1 MDTNRIQETMDE
13 LAIRKINARYF
24 YAVDS
29 GNEEDYLKVWTSE
42 GVSMGD
48 NGSANGHQELRQS
61 FRRMQQNLSRNKRHF
76 VGNLIIDIDGDSATQ
91 HCYLVVLERKE
102 AAKVVATA
110 AYEDELVR
118 TSDGW
123 KFSKRKI
130 SVDPSF
136 SYSPTPKS
144 TSD

>member
-1 MDTNRIQETMDE
+1 MDTNRIQETADE
-13 LAIRKINARYF
+13 LAIRQINARYF
-24 YAVDS
+24 RAVDS

-42 GVSMGD
+42 GVSAGD

-61 FRRMQQNLSRNKRHF
+61 FRRMQQSMSKNKRHL
-76 VGNLIIDIDGDSATQ
+76 VGNLIINIDGDRAIQ
-91 HCYLVVLERKE
+91 QCYLVVFEREE

-110 AYEDELVR
+110 TYEDELTR

-136 SYSPTPKS
+136 SY
-144 TSD
+144 